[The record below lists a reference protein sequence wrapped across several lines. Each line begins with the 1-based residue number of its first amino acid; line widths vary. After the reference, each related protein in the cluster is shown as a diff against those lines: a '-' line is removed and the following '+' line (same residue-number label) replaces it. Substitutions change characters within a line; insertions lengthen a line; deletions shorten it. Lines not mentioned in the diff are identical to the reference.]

1 MNGCVKYNFIVVCVL
16 FGPNSRKILFHNR
29 PTAKFSQEDTSF
41 IGKMKKAVSNIWLV
55 FHLNMKCCSIT
66 GVTTEL
72 AASI

>member
-41 IGKMKKAVSNIWLV
+41 IGKMKKAVSNI
-55 FHLNMKCCSIT
+55 
-66 GVTTEL
+66 
-72 AASI
+72 